1 MMQDTNQKSINQK
14 YTSKEQSYITQDVD
28 AYSDNVDNLMDD
40 LFGEV
45 ETTLHV
51 DYAKQRSLKQK
62 SGQPRQSP
70 QSQRSAPYASVSSS
84 SSDMVAI
91 SRIDPDERDIS
102 TSKDTVNIT
111 KLNLAD
117 ISLPPISKQDV
128 LWIQPYIMRNPE
140 PPSTDIPPI
149 PSVAQGYNL
158 LDRILLISAC
168 SAALIAA
175 IMWTINHGIWLG
187 KQSVNIA
194 QSSPKNISVNKTAD
208 GKVFAEEIRRML
220 SDITDKN
227 RAIATNPNA
236 SMPIGSNIPLM
247 SVPLMTNAGLS
258 VGSNPFANNMQQP
271 MYVPVYQ
278 PPSMNGTNL
287 PSPLA
292 LPPATSNSAIEVG
305 SNAAVPPRQNPAQ
318 NSAQNPTFTQASAAP
333 VASYTLIG
341 VLDLGDRSTAMFDM
355 NGSVQSIGLGKAI
368 SNTGWSVLRVNQ
380 QEITIKRGKETK
392 TVMVGQ
398 RF

>member
-1 MMQDTNQKSINQK
+1 MTTLRVDNGVNRVDMMQDTNQKYQIIN
-14 YTSKEQSYITQDVD
+14 TEQSYTTQDVD
-28 AYSDNVDNLMDD
+28 AYADNVDNLMDD

-62 SGQPRQSP
+62 SGQAP
-70 QSQRSAPYASVSSS
+70 QPKAPYASVNSS
-84 SSDMVAI
+84 SSDMVAL
-91 SRIDPDERDIS
+91 SKFSPADRDIS
-102 TSKDTVNIT
+102 TSKDTINIT

-128 LWIQPYIMRNPE
+128 LWIQPYITQNPE
-140 PPSTDIPPI
+140 QPSDIAPVEP
-149 PSVAQGYNL
+149 VTQKYNL
-158 LDRILLISAC
+158 FDRILFVGAC
-168 SAALIAA
+168 SAALLAA
-175 IMWTINHGIWLG
+175 IMWTVNHGIWLG
-187 KQSVNIA
+187 RQSVNIV
-194 QSSPKNISVNKTAD
+194 QSSPKNLSANKATD
-208 GKVFAEEIRRML
+208 SKPFAEEISRML
-220 SDITDKN
+220 SDLTNKN
-227 RAIATNPNA
+227 RAIATNPNGA
-236 SMPIGSNIPLM
+236 MPLGSNIPLM
-247 SVPLMTNAGLS
+247 SVPLMTSSGL
-258 VGSNPFANNMQQP
+258 SNPFANNMQQP

-278 PPSMNGTNL
+278 PPSMNGNGSNL

-292 LPPATSNSAIEVG
+292 LPPATSNGAIEVG
-305 SNAAVPPRQNPAQ
+305 SNAAPPTSQ
-318 NSAQNPTFTQASAAP
+318 NSTFIQASAAP

-392 TVMVGQ
+392 TVLVGQ